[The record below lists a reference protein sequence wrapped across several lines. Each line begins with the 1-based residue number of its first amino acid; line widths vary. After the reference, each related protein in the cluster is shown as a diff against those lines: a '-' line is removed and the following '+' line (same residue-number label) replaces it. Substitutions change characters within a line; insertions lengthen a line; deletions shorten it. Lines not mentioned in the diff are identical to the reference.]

1 MDHVQ
6 IGQQVLD
13 RLAPRCDR
21 LLTLGIPRS
30 HALVI
35 A

>member
-13 RLAPRCDR
+13 RPAPCRDR
-21 LLTLGIPRS
+21 LLTLGIPAS